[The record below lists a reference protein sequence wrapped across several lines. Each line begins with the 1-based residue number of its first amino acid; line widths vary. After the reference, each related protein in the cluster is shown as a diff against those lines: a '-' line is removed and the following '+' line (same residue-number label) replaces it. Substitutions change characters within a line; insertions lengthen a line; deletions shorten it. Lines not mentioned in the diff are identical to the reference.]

1 MSTFQN
7 NGRFKIIT
15 RNEII
20 LRYTYD
26 LLKSLNYEIEES
38 IDGLIGYRF
47 VAFYCDEDGA
57 VIVSSNQDI
66 FNTIN
71 SWVAITLFDL
81 LRIKENHE

>member
-7 NGRFKIIT
+7 NGRFTIIT

-26 LLKSLNYEIEES
+26 LLKSLNYEIFES
-38 IDGLIGYRF
+38 IDSLIGYRV

-57 VIVSSNQDI
+57 VIASSNQDI
-66 FNTIN
+66 FNTVN
-71 SWVAITLFDL
+71 SWGAITLFDL